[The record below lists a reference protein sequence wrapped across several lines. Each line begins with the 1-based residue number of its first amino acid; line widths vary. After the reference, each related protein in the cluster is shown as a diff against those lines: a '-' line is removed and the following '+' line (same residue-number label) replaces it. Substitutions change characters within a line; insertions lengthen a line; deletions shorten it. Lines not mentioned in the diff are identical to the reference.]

1 MKKKA
6 SSKQKS
12 ASSRQS
18 KSHQRKIDKRGKK
31 EKQVVEVKREVK
43 KVSFGAA
50 DDRPHLWEVRAR
62 EEKIVT
68 SLSNVNAK
76 EESEE
81 CAGAGGEDDD
91 VVASDFRT
99 ERDEPVEKSARNLEQ
114 QRTTRDDG
122 TTACAALGPNDPFR
136 LGGTLTPRRGPQR
149 LPAAHARARDRS
161 SHLDRVT
168 RSLAHPRAHASRSTP
183 APFAR
188 RRARLRAARS
198 RIRRRRIRADASSNN
213 RAHVSR

>member
-1 MKKKA
+1 MRR
-6 SSKQKS
+6 SSRFTLSRFPSMSPVRPPRS
-12 ASSRQS
+12 ASRAGTSAPVVPDIAR
-18 KSHQRKIDKRGKK
+18 RAGGKRGGDC
-31 EKQVVEVKREVK
+31 E
-43 KVSFGAA
+43 
-50 DDRPHLWEVRAR
+50 DDVR
-62 EEKIVT
+62 
-68 SLSNVNAK
+68 
-76 EESEE
+76 
-81 CAGAGGEDDD
+81 GEDDD

-168 RSLAHPRAHASRSTP
+168 HSLAHPRAHASRLTP